1 MPAAKSA
8 RHCWQNGAQRK
19 HGDLPSCLHE
29 LRALNCI
36 YQHKGKNIM
45 PAAKATP
52 VPFTGNVDEFN
63 DRMERYHAA
72 NLRLRQNKAALT
84 TQYPNQWVAVDENGL
99 ITVAPTSEEL
109 ANRLRE
115 MGRLG
120 DAVATGFMTT
130 KPKLTIL

>member
-1 MPAAKSA
+1 MPTT
-8 RHCWQNGAQRK
+8 
-19 HGDLPSCLHE
+19 
-29 LRALNCI
+29 
-36 YQHKGKNIM
+36 
-45 PAAKATP
+45 KATP

-72 NLRLRQNKAALT
+72 NLKLWKDKAALT
-84 TQYPNQWVAVDENGL
+84 EQYPDQWVGVDESGL
-99 ITVAPTSEEL
+99 IAVAPTSEEL

-120 DAVATGFMTT
+120 DAVATGFLTT